1 MSASSGPM
9 PPVPP
14 APLPPSVPL
23 APSDPDAGPT
33 ASAGSTARWVPT
45 HGDPYRSVPYRPER
59 IPAGESLS
67 RAARLRIRMDE
78 RRTVRQFS
86 ADPVPLDVVRD
97 AIACAATAPSGA
109 HQQPWTFVLVRDPET
124 RRRIREAAEEEER
137 VSYDGRLGEEWLAAL
152 RPLGT
157 DEVKR
162 HLTDAPALIVV
173 FQQRYWLGEDGTK
186 RKHYYVDESVG
197 IAVGMLLTALHLS
210 GLAALVHTPSPMR
223 FLGEALGRPA
233 NEKAFAVIPVGYPAA
248 DCRVPDLVR
257 KSLDQVMVE
266 I

>member
-1 MSASSGPM
+1 MS
-9 PPVPP
+9 
-14 APLPPSVPL
+14 PS
-23 APSDPDAGPT
+23 T
-33 ASAGSTARWVPT
+33 RHWVPT
-45 HGDPYRSVPYRPER
+45 HGDPYHPVPYRPDR
-59 IPAGESLS
+59 IPPSESLA
-67 RAARLRIRMDE
+67 RAAELRVRMDE

-86 ADPVPLDVVRD
+86 ADPVPLQAVRD

-109 HQQPWTFVLVRDPET
+109 HQQPWTFVLVQDAGI

-137 VSYDGRLGEEWLAAL
+137 LSYDGRLGEEWLAAL

-157 DEVKR
+157 DRVKP

-173 FQQRYWLGEDGTK
+173 FQQRYWLSEDGVK

-197 IAVGMLLTALHLS
+197 MAVGMLLSALHLS

-223 FLGEALGRPA
+223 FLSEVLERPP
-233 NEKAFAVIPVGYPAA
+233 NEKAFAVVPVGYPAA
-248 DCRVPDLVR
+248 DCQVPDLVR
-257 KSLDQVMVE
+257 KSLDQVLIE

>member
-1 MSASSGPM
+1 M
-9 PPVPP
+9 
-14 APLPPSVPL
+14 
-23 APSDPDAGPT
+23 
-33 ASAGSTARWVPT
+33 
-45 HGDPYRSVPYRPER
+45 PYRPVRMGAE
-59 IPAGESLS
+59 ESVG
-67 RAARLRIRMDE
+67 RAAELRERMAE
-78 RRTVRQFS
+78 RRTVRRFS
-86 ADPVPLDVVRD
+86 ADPVPDQVVRD

-109 HQQPWTFVLVRDPET
+109 HQQPWTFVLVKDPEV

-137 VSYDGRLGEEWLAAL
+137 VSYAGRLGEEWLAAL

-157 DEVKR
+157 DEVKP

-173 FQQRYWLGEDGTK
+173 FQQRYWLGEDGSR

-197 IAVGMLLTALHLS
+197 IAVGMLLSALHLS

-223 FLGEALGRPA
+223 FLSEVLGRPV

-248 DCRVPDLVR
+248 DCEVPDLVR
-257 KSLDQVMVE
+257 KSLDQVLVE